1 MKRYFVETNAY
12 NMVAFVDD
20 SGKAYIYEEDAFLPQ
35 ALTLE
40 VAKAAKYEN
49 AEGCETAEEIMYAQ
63 GTDREVY
70 DWQPIMDGAEA
81 VTEF

>member
-1 MKRYFVETNAY
+1 MKQYFVETNAG

-20 SGKAYIYEEDAFLPQ
+20 SGKAYIYEETAFSAP
-35 ALTLE
+35 LTLE
-40 VAKAAKYEN
+40 VAKATKYEN
-49 AEGCETAEEIMYAQ
+49 IESAETAEEAAAMQ
-63 GTDREVY
+63 GTGEVY